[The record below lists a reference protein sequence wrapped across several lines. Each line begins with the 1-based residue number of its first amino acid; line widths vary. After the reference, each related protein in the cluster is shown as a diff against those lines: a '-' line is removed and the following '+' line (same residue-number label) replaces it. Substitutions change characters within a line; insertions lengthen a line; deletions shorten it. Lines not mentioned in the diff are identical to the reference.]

1 MELSRIFII
10 CGKSFFKLLAKHP
23 PHGIDECVGD
33 FNRWQLYADLF
44 EERKEAPMEAARRPE
59 AVHIYGVDLLSTRD
73 LLQYFGDYGPKYI
86 EWLND
91 SSANVI
97 FNDEATSKRAIAG
110 LGSPLSNDDLPEGAL
125 SDPQSIQYLWH
136 KGKDFHKAGSDIPL
150 VFRIATIL
158 DVKPS
163 ERVQSR
169 RLWVGL
175 HSKGG
180 RGGKQHGRVSRKSFR
195 GSRGGVKKRSGKSR
209 SLVNMH
215 DDRCDGDLVKG
226 RGQVRYDDL
235 F

>member
-1 MELSRIFII
+1 
-10 CGKSFFKLLAKHP
+10 
-23 PHGIDECVGD
+23 
-33 FNRWQLYADLF
+33 
-44 EERKEAPMEAARRPE
+44 MEATRRPE

-150 VFRIATIL
+150 VFRIATVL

-175 HSKGG
+175 QSRGG
-180 RGGKQHGRVSRKSFR
+180 RGKKQHGRGSRKSFR
-195 GSRGGVKKRSGKSR
+195 GSRGGVKKHSGKNRR
-209 SLVNMH
+209 SIVNMH
-215 DDRCDGDLVKG
+215 DDRCDEELVKG
-226 RGQVRYDDL
+226 RGQVKYDDL